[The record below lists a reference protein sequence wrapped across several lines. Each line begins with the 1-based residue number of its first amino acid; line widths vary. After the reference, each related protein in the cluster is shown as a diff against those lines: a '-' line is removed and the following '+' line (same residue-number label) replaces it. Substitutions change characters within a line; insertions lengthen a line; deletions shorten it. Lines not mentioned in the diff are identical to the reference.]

1 MRSEGRL
8 TRCDRSIFVPFA
20 TFTGHVLILPLVPHA
35 RTHTHT
41 HTHTHTRTHARTH
54 TSHTYTHTH
63 THIHTHT
70 SLTHTHTHTH
80 VPQVRQLSSDGS
92 LLLVTQFAGDDSPL
106 GQAAHRVA
114 TFVSDGSL
122 DWFEKMLY
130 SQFDGLLGE
139 ISPLAHSDSDAAA
152 ALDETAEASSG
163 ASVAAASTSSS
174 EGVSTDSNSSSAAA
188 ASGEGVSTAAPSS
201 ATVADSAKGTGDS
214 VAVAAGAPSASTS
227 TRAEWHLLP
236 DEDMQGPAAASS
248 APPRVDDGVA
258 LATNVGGSRDP
269 ATTVIA
275 SSSGSGAVVASAA
288 SSGANSISGTV
299 KGETH
304 QTREGSS
311 SPKLALESA
320 SGEAADA
327 AGGSAVEESASAA
340 SPDADE
346 AELLVATV
354 PDIFGFD

>member
-1 MRSEGRL
+1 
-8 TRCDRSIFVPFA
+8 
-20 TFTGHVLILPLVPHA
+20 
-35 RTHTHT
+35 
-41 HTHTHTRTHARTH
+41 
-54 TSHTYTHTH
+54 
-63 THIHTHT
+63 
-70 SLTHTHTHTH
+70 
-80 VPQVRQLSSDGS
+80 
-92 LLLVTQFAGDDSPL
+92 
-106 GQAAHRVA
+106 
-114 TFVSDGSL
+114 VSDGSL

-163 ASVAAASTSSS
+163 VSVAAASTSSS
-174 EGVSTDSNSSSAAA
+174 VGVSTDSNSSSAA
-188 ASGEGVSTAAPSS
+188 GGGVSTAAPRS

-248 APPRVDDGVA
+248 APPRVDDGVP

-269 ATTVIA
+269 ATTEIA
-275 SSSGSGAVVASAA
+275 SSVVASAA

-299 KGETH
+299 EGETH

-311 SPKLALESA
+311 SPKVALESD

-340 SPDADE
+340 SPNADE

>member
-1 MRSEGRL
+1 
-8 TRCDRSIFVPFA
+8 
-20 TFTGHVLILPLVPHA
+20 
-35 RTHTHT
+35 
-41 HTHTHTRTHARTH
+41 
-54 TSHTYTHTH
+54 
-63 THIHTHT
+63 
-70 SLTHTHTHTH
+70 
-80 VPQVRQLSSDGS
+80 
-92 LLLVTQFAGDDSPL
+92 
-106 GQAAHRVA
+106 
-114 TFVSDGSL
+114 VSDGSL

-139 ISPLAHSDSDAAA
+139 ISPLVHSDSDAAA
-152 ALDETAEASSG
+152 ALDETTEASSG

-174 EGVSTDSNSSSAAA
+174 VGVSTDSSSSSAAA
-188 ASGEGVSTAAPSS
+188 ASGGGVSTAAPRS

-236 DEDMQGPAAASS
+236 DEDIQGPAAASS
-248 APPRVDDGVA
+248 TPPRVDEGVP

-269 ATTVIA
+269 ATTEIA
-275 SSSGSGAVVASAA
+275 SSSGSGAPVVASAA

-299 KGETH
+299 EGETH

-311 SPKLALESA
+311 SPKLALELD